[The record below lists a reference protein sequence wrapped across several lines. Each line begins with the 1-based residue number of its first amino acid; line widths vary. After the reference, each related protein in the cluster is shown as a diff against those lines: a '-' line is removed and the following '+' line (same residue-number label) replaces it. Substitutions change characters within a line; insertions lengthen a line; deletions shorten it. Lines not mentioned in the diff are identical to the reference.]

1 MGWDEERLQ
10 ATTVRKHRQFISVV
24 FSDSGQCSWILTIIY
39 TSTSILQRR
48 NLWNLL
54 ASCEFDNRLWIICGD
69 MNVITDLKDK
79 VGGKPFAYSL
89 L

>member
-10 ATTVRKHRQFISVV
+10 ATMVRKHRQFISVV

-69 MNVITDLKDK
+69 MNVITDPKDK